1 MKRLVTIL
9 AAGLAMNLT
18 WAKPPP
24 GDFEPGDQP
33 PPPPIQ
39 ELMKRWK
46 DKDPAEYERMRALRE
61 SDPEEFRSELHRKVM
76 DARREHGRSGPDG
89 ERGHPSFGPLGDGD
103 GGSPEMRALEMKI
116 KELSHAWRDT
126 KDESQR
132 PAIKQDLEKA
142 LGEAFDQREQN
153 RRDRLVQME
162 KKLNELRTS
171 LEQRRAKRAEII
183 GKRLKELTEGEP
195 LEW

>member
-9 AAGLAMNLT
+9 VAGLALNF
-18 WAKPPP
+18 AGAEPPP

-33 PPPPIQ
+33 PPPPVQ
-39 ELMKRWK
+39 ELLKRWK
-46 DKDPAEYERMRALRE
+46 DKDPEEFERMRALRE
-61 SDPEEFRSELHRKVM
+61 SDPEEFRSELHRKLM
-76 DARREHGRSGPDG
+76 DARQEHGRRHPEG
-89 ERGHPSFGPLGDGD
+89 ERGHPSFGPPGDGD
-103 GGSPEMRALEMKI
+103 GGSPEMRALELKI
-116 KELSHAWRDT
+116 KDLSRAWRET
-126 KDESQR
+126 KDESLR
-132 PAIKQDLEKA
+132 PAIRLDLEKS

-153 RRDRLVQME
+153 RRERLVQME